1 MAWLFLIERNQKTQY
16 KNSFFLIKREHET
29 KKFCYYFILKKL
41 TVFTG
46 THQQI
51 LEE

>member
-1 MAWLFLIERNQKTQY
+1 VAWLFFIEMNQKAQY
-16 KNSFFLIKREHET
+16 KNSFFLIKREPGA